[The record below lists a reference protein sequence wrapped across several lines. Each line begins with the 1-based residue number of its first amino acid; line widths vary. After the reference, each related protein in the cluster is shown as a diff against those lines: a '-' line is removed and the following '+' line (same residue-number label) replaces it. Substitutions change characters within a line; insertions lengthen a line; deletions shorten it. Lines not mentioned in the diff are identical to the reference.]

1 MADTINQGRRRFLK
15 TSALG
20 VAAVPFTGL
29 MLQQQVARADLPR
42 LSEDDDIARS
52 LDYRHD
58 ATEVTHSRYQDGQ
71 SCGTCAL
78 WAGGDADWGACR
90 IIPGKAVARGAGATP
105 TWQAEAH
112 TATALRPRGG
122 ALHR

>member
-90 IIPGKAVARGAGATP
+90 IIPGKAVARGGWCNAYVAG
-105 TWQAEAH
+105 
-112 TATALRPRGG
+112 
-122 ALHR
+122 